1 MFKLHDVFTIG
12 LLPDSGLLSLNLPV
26 VMSLLELELPSLDNL
41 VQLLLI
47 NNADLEAAADD
58 RQQLLQLL
66 DILGRVKR
74 LVEQIAYHCL
84 RHIHYCCLV
93 LGQS

>member
-1 MFKLHDVFTIG
+1 MFKLHDVFTVG

-26 VMSLLELELPSLDNL
+26 VMSLLGLELPSLDNL

-47 NNADLEAAADD
+47 NNADLEATADD

-66 DILGRVKR
+66 DILG
-74 LVEQIAYHCL
+74 
-84 RHIHYCCLV
+84 
-93 LGQS
+93 

>member
-1 MFKLHDVFTIG
+1 
-12 LLPDSGLLSLNLPV
+12 
-26 VMSLLELELPSLDNL
+26 

-66 DILGRVKR
+66 DILG
-74 LVEQIAYHCL
+74 
-84 RHIHYCCLV
+84 
-93 LGQS
+93 